1 MRISFRESYCA
12 PFNCLRSLFCCYLP
26 SLERA
31 KDAPN
36 LAPIPNSNPNPNQ
49 NSSANPIPISDS
61 AAVSAS
67 VDEESGEGKVGA
79 LSVEE
84 VRKSCLKKLDGEK
97 KGNVKWMDLLGK
109 ELVEIKEYEP
119 SDSESLDDDD
129 GNTPCICSIQ

>member
-26 SLERA
+26 SLVRT

-36 LAPIPNSNPNPNQ
+36 LAPISD
-49 NSSANPIPISDS
+49 SAANPIPISDS

-67 VDEESGEGKVGA
+67 VDDESGEGKAGA

-97 KGNVKWMDLLGK
+97 KGNVKWKDLLGK

-119 SDSESLDDDD
+119 SDSESQDDDD
-129 GNTPCICSIQ
+129 GNSACICSIQ